1 MHGSLALLGGVGL
14 VLGCASAGARPER
27 GAPARV
33 RPGIEVVVADSAHLL
48 RGRRV
53 GLVTNQ
59 TGVDSRGESDVEV
72 LRASGVTLVALF
84 SPEHGFRG
92 AADPGEAVTF
102 ARDSA
107 TGLPIYSL
115 YGRTSSPTDSML
127 DGVDVMVV
135 DLQDVGARYYTYIST
150 AVEVMKAMARL
161 GRPVVI
167 LDRPNP
173 VGGAVQGAMLDTA
186 YTTFVGRLP
195 VPMRHGMTMG
205 ELARLA
211 NDVLGIGAALHV
223 VPADGWTRTMY
234 FDETGLPFIAPSPNL
249 RSVESL
255 FHYPGTCLFEG
266 TTLSVGR
273 GTDAAFE
280 QIGAPWLDTAAVL
293 AAVRKAGLPGVAFS
307 GVTFTP
313 RRPGDGKY
321 ADTLLAGIRLR
332 VTDRAAY
339 DPTVTAVHLLA
350 AIRDAHPAELRWNVR
365 HFDRLAGSAQLREA
379 LQAGSSPG
387 VATRDWSGS
396 SAGFRER
403 SAQYLLY
410 H

>member
-350 AIRDAHPAELRWNVR
+350 AIRDAHLAELRWNVR

>member
-1 MHGSLALLGGVGL
+1 MHGSLAVLGGVGL

-27 GAPARV
+27 GTARV
-33 RPGIEVVVADSAHLL
+33 RPGIEVAVTDSAHLL

-59 TGVDSRGESDVEV
+59 TGVDSRGVSDVEV

-92 AADPGEAVTF
+92 AADPGEPVGF

-127 DGVDVMVV
+127 EGVGVMVV

-150 AVEVMKAMARL
+150 AVEVMRAGARL

-167 LDRPNP
+167 LDRPDP
-173 VGGAVQGAMLDTA
+173 IGGAVQGAMLDTA
-186 YTTFVGRLP
+186 FTSFVGRLR

-205 ELARLA
+205 EMARLA
-211 NDVLGIGAALHV
+211 NDELAIGAELHV
-223 VPADGWTRTMY
+223 VPADGWTRSTY

-249 RSVESL
+249 RSLESL

-266 TTLSVGR
+266 TSLSVGR
-273 GTDAAFE
+273 GSDAAFE
-280 QIGAPWLDTAAVL
+280 QVGAPWLDTTRVL
-293 AAVRKAGLPGVAFS
+293 GRMRGAGLPGVAFS
-307 GVTFTP
+307 GVAFTP

-321 ADTLLAGIRLR
+321 ADTALAGIRMR

-339 DPTVTAVHLLA
+339 DPTLTAVHLLA
-350 AIRDAHPAELRWNVR
+350 AIRDVHPSELRWNPR
-365 HFDRLAGSAQLREA
+365 HFDRLAGSSALRTA
-379 LQAGSSPG
+379 LESGASPAAAAAGWAD
-387 VATRDWSGS
+387 AT
-396 SAGFRER
+396 AEFRER
-403 SAQYLLY
+403 AAKYLIY
-410 H
+410 R